1 LTHKDKAKKLNL
13 IGENINDKGYQTAI
27 LEKLTN
33 TMKDDIIDHNKN
45 LPKII
50 KSLTWDKYIGK
61 ERGIGPCY
69 VCAKDI
75 DSKHFELGHIQA
87 KAKGGSDEIDNLRPI
102 CSLCNKSIGTKNMDE
117 FKKEY
122 KL

>member
-1 LTHKDKAKKLNL
+1 MTNQDKAKKHNL
-13 IGENINDKGYQTAI
+13 IGENITDKGYQTAI
-27 LEKLTN
+27 IEKLTN
-33 TMKDDIIDHNKN
+33 TMKSEVNSKN
-45 LPKII
+45 MPKLI
-50 KSLTWDKYIGK
+50 KSLVWDKYIGK
-61 ERGIGPCY
+61 EKGVGPCY
-69 VCAKDI
+69 VCNNNI

-87 KAKGGSDEIDNLRPI
+87 KAKGGSDEVDNLRPI